1 MVNISKGVAF
11 AFSEMLRTVK
21 HVEGRECKKIFITAN
36 EIDSPVSRKIKGLC
50 DGTAS
55 PATWLV
61 SCSFH
66 FSQNNFHHISHR
78 RRLFGKCL
86 GDRLGEQHQQG
97 TIFL

>member
-1 MVNISKGVAF
+1 MVNILKGVAF

-21 HVEGRECKKIFITAN
+21 HVEGRECKKIFITGN
-36 EIDSPVSRKIKGLC
+36 EIDSPVSRKIKGLG

-66 FSQNNFHHISHR
+66 WSPNYFHHISR
-78 RRLFGKCL
+78 RRRRTEF
-86 GDRLGEQHQQG
+86 
-97 TIFL
+97 FP